1 MLQLRVFGASPLM
14 TEVAERLS
22 GLPGAR
28 RITWDEVRDRGGG
41 ALVTAN
47 LRADA
52 ADPALDAVREVGVP
66 SEDVE
71 LLRVESIQPGAS
83 RRQGANLIWADLLGQ
98 AGEHARP
105 VARYLVFMAVAG
117 VIAAYGVLYENDIL
131 IVGAMAV
138 SPDLLPIT
146 AMCVGLTLGRVRL
159 VRRAL
164 ITLAVGLGVAWLTAA
179 VLTALLDLLGLL
191 PAGFAL
197 GKGPLNGLT
206 TVNSSTVVVAF
217 VAGIAGMLALESRAS
232 AAVGVAISV
241 TTIPASAYLG
251 VAAGLGE
258 LEKATE
264 ALAVLGI
271 NVTMLVTGGTVA
283 LAVQRALGRRAEA
296 RKHPPRGVSVR
307 RSPRRRSRA
316 AVPLRAPSWGRGRRP
331 APRRAGSPRS
341 RRCRPTRRPAGTTSS
356 PRR

>member
-52 ADPALDAVREVGVP
+52 ADPALEAVREVGVP
-66 SEDVE
+66 AEDVE

-117 VIAAYGVLYENDIL
+117 VIAAYGVIYENDIL

-283 LAVQRALGRRAEA
+283 LAVQRAFER
-296 RKHPPRGVSVR
+296 
-307 RSPRRRSRA
+307 RA
-316 AVPLRAPSWGRGRRP
+316 AVRHGVSRAPQHQ
-331 APRRAGSPRS
+331 
-341 RRCRPTRRPAGTTSS
+341 
-356 PRR
+356 

>member
-1 MLQLRVFGASPLM
+1 MESISPGHPRRGAS
-14 TEVAERLS
+14 
-22 GLPGAR
+22 
-28 RITWDEVRDRGGG
+28 
-41 ALVTAN
+41 
-47 LRADA
+47 
-52 ADPALDAVREVGVP
+52 
-66 SEDVE
+66 
-71 LLRVESIQPGAS
+71 
-83 RRQGANLIWADLLGQ
+83 LIWADLLGQ

-146 AMCVGLTLGRVRL
+146 AICVGLTLGRVRL

-258 LEKATE
+258 LGKATE
-264 ALAVLGI
+264 SLAVLGI

-283 LAVQRALGRRAEA
+283 LAVQRAFERRAA
-296 RKHPPRGVSVR
+296 TRHGVS
-307 RSPRRRSRA
+307 
-316 AVPLRAPSWGRGRRP
+316 RAPLHQ
-331 APRRAGSPRS
+331 
-341 RRCRPTRRPAGTTSS
+341 
-356 PRR
+356 

>member
-1 MLQLRVFGASPLM
+1 MLQLRVFGAAPLM

-22 GLPGAR
+22 ALPGAR

-52 ADPALDAVREVGVP
+52 ADPALDAVREAGVP
-66 SEDVE
+66 SADVE
-71 LLRVESIQPGAS
+71 LLRIESISPGHP
-83 RRQGANLIWADLLGQ
+83 RRGATLIWADLLGQ

-159 VRRAL
+159 VGRAL
-164 ITLAVGLGVAWLTAA
+164 ITLAVGLGFAWLTATA
-179 VLTALLDLLGLL
+179 LTALLDLLGLL
-191 PAGFAL
+191 PAGFTL

-283 LAVQRALGRRAEA
+283 LAGQRALARRAEA
-296 RKHPPRGVSVR
+296 RNI
-307 RSPRRRSRA
+307 
-316 AVPLRAPSWGRGRRP
+316 LRAG
-331 APRRAGSPRS
+331 
-341 RRCRPTRRPAGTTSS
+341 
-356 PRR
+356 